1 MKKYIIIATMLMLS
15 VPTLVG
21 CGKEKVSTKGGASAN
36 ATQKIASGE
45 KMTQKSFE
53 KCEKSEFNNLEDV
66 FGDGAKKHQQKPD
79 VFGDGDKKHYLCL
92 CSGIKRREERK
103 EIQELFFYGLPTL
116 RNV

>member
-53 KCEKSEFNNLEDV
+53 KCKNESISIVCQMIEFDDTNV
-66 FGDGAKKHQQKPD
+66 
-79 VFGDGDKKHYLCL
+79 
-92 CSGIKRREERK
+92 RK
-103 EIQELFFYGLPTL
+103 ELIEVMKRCFNQQ
-116 RNV
+116 

>member
-45 KMTQKSFE
+45 
-53 KCEKSEFNNLEDV
+53 NLTIPV
-66 FGDGAKKHQQKPD
+66 
-79 VFGDGDKKHYLCL
+79 
-92 CSGIKRREERK
+92 K
-103 EIQELFFYGLPTL
+103 EISEKASFYSVEVDGTQMEVIAVLYSWSSHKYGLFDSQASSVSSAL
-116 RNV
+116 LI

>member
-45 KMTQKSFE
+45 
-53 KCEKSEFNNLEDV
+53 NLTIPV
-66 FGDGAKKHQQKPD
+66 
-79 VFGDGDKKHYLCL
+79 
-92 CSGIKRREERK
+92 K
-103 EIQELFFYGLPTL
+103 EISEKASFYSVEVDGSHCSKGFRWKYPYGIQHLPNLL
-116 RNV
+116 RFW